1 VSGREVR
8 VLAHAK
14 VNLFLRI
21 LARESSGFHQLET
34 LFLRLT
40 LADEIVVRT
49 GGRGRSVDC
58 RGAETGPMEQ
68 NLAYRAAMAMREAG
82 GPDTF
87 AIEIEKRIP
96 VGAGMGGGSADAAAV
111 LRALNVGAARPLPD
125 ADLLSLAGSLG
136 ADVPFLTSGA
146 VMALAW
152 GRGDRMLALEPPPSR
167 PVIVL
172 APPFGISTA
181 EAYGWLDAASRPRAG
196 ARMLDP
202 AALAGWRALAAAAHN
217 DFEAIVS
224 ARHPVVSGLAAAL
237 RACGAEPA
245 MMSGSGSAVF
255 GVFAEMPAVPAV
267 PACTRVIRT
276 ATADSVEEPAVI
288 A

>member
-1 VSGREVR
+1 MSGREAR
-8 VLAHAK
+8 VLAQAK

-21 LARESSGFHQLET
+21 LAREASGYHQLET

-40 LADEIVVRT
+40 LADEVVVRT

-58 RGAETGPMEQ
+58 RGAEVGPMEQ
-68 NLAYRAAMAMREAG
+68 NLAYRAAMAMRDAG

-96 VGAGMGGGSADAAAV
+96 VGAGLGGGSADAAAV
-111 LRALNVGAARPLPD
+111 LRALNACAARPLPD
-125 ADLLSLAGSLG
+125 ADLLVLAGSLG
-136 ADVPFLTSGA
+136 ADVPFLASGA
-146 VMALAW
+146 AMALAW
-152 GRGDRMLALEPPPSR
+152 GRGDRMLAVEPPPSR
-167 PVIVL
+167 PVLVL

-181 EAYGWLDAASRPRAG
+181 DAYGWLAAAAAPRAD
-196 ARMLDP
+196 ARLLDA

-217 DFEAIVS
+217 DFSLVVS
-224 ARHPVVSGLAAAL
+224 ARHPAVAGLAATL
-237 RACGAEPA
+237 RSCGADPA
-245 MMSGSGSAVF
+245 LMSGSGSAVF

-267 PACTRVIRT
+267 PAGTRVIRT